1 MRLGTAMKKAI
12 DAFIK
17 KKKDC
22 AIRCVSFV
30 DGTGKGVKVTK
41 ATFRVEYT
49 KLDGS
54 GYKESDEHPFV
65 VTVFDL
71 GCGSY
76 DVYLRQDW
84 GGAL

>member
-12 DAFIK
+12 DVFIK
-17 KKKDC
+17 EKKDC

-30 DGTGKGVKVTK
+30 DGTGRDAKILK

-54 GYKESDEHPFV
+54 GYKESDEHPFF
-65 VTVFDL
+65 VTVFYL
-71 GCGSY
+71 GCGSF
-76 DVYLRQDW
+76 DTYLRI
-84 GGAL
+84 G

>member
-1 MRLGTAMKKAI
+1 MKLGTAMKKAI
-12 DAFIK
+12 DAFMK
-17 KKKDC
+17 NKKDC
-22 AIRCVSFV
+22 AIRSVSFME
-30 DGTGKGVKVTK
+30 GTGQDAK
-41 ATFRVEYT
+41 ALKASFRVEYT

>member
-12 DAFIK
+12 DVFIK
-17 KKKDC
+17 EKKDC

-30 DGTGKGVKVTK
+30 DGTGRDAKMLK

-54 GYKESDEHPFV
+54 GYKESDEHPFC

-76 DVYLRQDW
+76 DTYLRI
-84 GGAL
+84 G